1 MSAGVST
8 PQRGWLARRWPQ
20 LLIVALLAVGPA
32 VLPQFYITLFN
43 YIGLYSLVALGL
55 LLLTGVAGQTSFGQA
70 AFVGI
75 GAYTTA
81 VLTTMFAW
89 SPWLTLLV
97 GLAATGAIAYVLGA
111 ITLRMSGHFL
121 PLATIAWGI
130 SLFYLFGT
138 LPNLGGFT
146 GLTNIPPLTLF
157 GFELRQERHFYYLI
171 WIVALAALWA
181 THNLLDSRP
190 GRAIRAIKGS
200 LTMAEAFGVDSA
212 RLKSMVFIY
221 AALLAC
227 VSGWLYAHM
236 QRFVNP
242 TPFSL
247 TSSIEYLFMAVVGGA
262 GSVWGAVIGATLI
275 TLLKEML
282 QSILPKLLG
291 QTGQFEIIVFGIL
304 IIVLLQRAPD
314 GLTPYFQRFRRRP
327 KSLLGS
333 ASGALPAL
341 SRRVDS
347 AVANVASVPTAATD
361 ATNRPLLA
369 VAGARKEFGGLVA
382 VNDLSFELR
391 RGEILGLIGPNGAG
405 KSTMFN
411 LISGAMP
418 LTRGDV
424 RLAGE
429 SIAGR
434 PPYEIAQRG
443 IARTFQHVKLV
454 AQMSVLDNVALGA
467 YLRTKSGVVRACLK
481 LDRDEE
487 RQIRQ
492 VAADQV
498 RRVGL
503 EAHLHDSAGSLP
515 LGKQRVVE
523 IARAL
528 AAEPLLLLL
537 DEPAAGL
544 RFNEKAELAKLLRQ
558 LQQQGIS
565 ILLVEHDM
573 DFVMGLTNR
582 LVVMDFG
589 QKLAEG
595 LPADIQRNP
604 VVREAYLGAV

>member
-1 MSAGVST
+1 MSADAFAGF
-8 PQRGWLARRWPQ
+8 ARRWPVWAT
-20 LLIVALLAVGPA
+20 IAALAVAPA
-32 VLPQFYITLFN
+32 VVPQFYVTLLN

-70 AFVGI
+70 AFVGV
-75 GAYTTA
+75 GAYVTA
-81 VLTTMFAW
+81 ILTTMFGW
-89 SPWLTLLV
+89 SPWLTLLI
-97 GLAATGAIAYVLGA
+97 GLLATAAIAMMLGFV
-111 ITLRMSGHFL
+111 TLRMSGHFL

-146 GLTNIPPLTLF
+146 GLTGIPALTIF

-171 WIVALAALWA
+171 WVIALTALCA
-181 THNLLDSRP
+181 THNLLDSRL
-190 GRAIRAIKGS
+190 GRAIRALRGS
-200 LTMAEAFGVDSA
+200 LTMAEAFGVDGA
-212 RLKSMVFIY
+212 KLKSIVFLY

-227 VSGWLYAHM
+227 VSGWLYAHL

-247 TSSIEYLFMAVVGGA
+247 TASIEYLFMAVVGGA
-262 GSVWGAVIGATLI
+262 GNVWGAVIGAALI
-275 TLLKEML
+275 TLLKEVL

-304 IIVLLQRAPD
+304 IVVLLQRAPD
-314 GLTPYFQRFRRRP
+314 GLTPLFQRLLPRRRAADP
-327 KSLLGS
+327 QPAPPLARRGIEPAKAQPLLDVQS
-333 ASGALPAL
+333 AS
-341 SRRVDS
+341 
-347 AVANVASVPTAATD
+347 
-361 ATNRPLLA
+361 
-369 VAGARKEFGGLVA
+369 KEFGGLIA
-382 VNDLSFELR
+382 VNNLSFELR

-411 LISGAMP
+411 LISGLLP
-418 LTRGDV
+418 LTRGEV
-424 RLAGE
+424 RFNGQAIGGLAPYD
-429 SIAGR
+429 IA
-434 PPYEIAQRG
+434 ARG
-443 IARTFQHVKLV
+443 IARTFQHVKLISR
-454 AQMSVLDNVALGA
+454 MSVLDNVALGA
-467 YLRTKSGVVRACLK
+467 FLRTRSGVVQACLK
-481 LDRDEE
+481 LNRDEE
-487 RQIRQ
+487 ARIRYLAAQQI
-492 VAADQV
+492 

-503 EAHLHDSAGSLP
+503 GAHLHDAAGSLA
-515 LGKQRVVE
+515 LGNQRVVE

-528 AAEPLLLLL
+528 AADPVLLLL

-544 RFNEKAELAKLLRQ
+544 RYGEKRELADLLRQ
-558 LQQQGIS
+558 LQREGMS

-573 DFVMGLTNR
+573 DFVMGLTHR